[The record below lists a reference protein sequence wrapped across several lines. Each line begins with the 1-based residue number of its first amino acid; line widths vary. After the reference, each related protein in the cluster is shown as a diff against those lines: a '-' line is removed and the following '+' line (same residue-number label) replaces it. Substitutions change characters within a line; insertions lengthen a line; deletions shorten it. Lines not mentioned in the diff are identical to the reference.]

1 MKKRNYLFIIL
12 FQLYLFVLFHS
23 CVSEKE
29 DVLDKANVA
38 MTFSARSLAGGSGLV
53 ETALKN
59 ERLQTLRVI
68 VVRTDGKIVYNQFYD
83 NVSGGSKTILFRE
96 LSVSPLGEDFEF
108 YAIGNENAFLR
119 DSGQSLD
126 GKSIDLRELKRRMLQ
141 QDFNSPALSLLP
153 QSGYAK
159 IRVVP
164 GENRTETMHLGF
176 PVGKFVV
183 RLNNE
188 TVTDVTLEDLK
199 IVSAAPA
206 EGFLFPDPDHRK
218 AGVAKFPDKD
228 ILFGNAGNLVVP
240 LGSRVDAA
248 WTVRYVYPGKK
259 SQGSYKLSARWNG
272 KLYETLLTSPE
283 SPLGISSVN
292 GGYQYNIGITLTNT
306 FSVSMEVEPWRLDE
320 TVVDYTSGFSGVF
333 SPGLSVNSVKVVGK
347 DTDSPAVAVATSRD
361 GKERAAIFSFKM
373 LAPLGARW
381 SVHLENTADFALKG
395 VTDGLGAKNAIPV
408 EFKVVPKR
416 GYNAASPQ
424 HIKLFIAVEEA
435 WGGGPPTPQVINPRT
450 AGEGMFPGTETEI
463 FIRQVSETIYD
474 QLSDVIEP

>member
-23 CVSEKE
+23 CVAEKE
-29 DVLDKANVA
+29 DALDKANVA

-59 ERLQTLRVI
+59 ERLHTLRVI
-68 VVRTDGKIVYNQFYD
+68 VARTDGKIVYNQFYD
-83 NVSGGSKTILFRE
+83 NVSGDSKTILFRE

-126 GKSIDLRELKRRMLQ
+126 GKSINLRELKRRMLQ

-153 QSGYAK
+153 QSGYTK
-159 IRVVP
+159 IRVVS

-188 TVTDVTLEDLK
+188 TVSDVTLEDLK

-206 EGFLFPDPDHRK
+206 EGFLFPNPDYRK
-218 AGVAKFPDKD
+218 AGMAKFPDKD

-240 LGSRVDAA
+240 LGARVDAA
-248 WTVRYVYPGKK
+248 RTVRYVYPGKK

-320 TVVDYTSGFSGVF
+320 TVVDYTSGFSGVL